1 MTRHLPRLALLSILV
16 SAAGAAGAAPV
27 NKPVWDALPSNED
40 VLAVY
45 PAAAK
50 ANDLSGRAKITC
62 TVTAAG
68 RLDGCGVVSEEP
80 AGAGFG
86 AAALALAGK
95 FSLEPHWADGRS
107 AVGAALTLPFRF
119 EPPEL
124 RAPELKFQRRASYGG
139 LGDAGPYY
147 PDDAARRHLTGLVV
161 MDCDLAADGALSA
174 CVVRSE
180 TPEGYDFDAA
190 ALRMAGAK
198 WMTAVPRLVDGQP
211 LALERVRVTVKFGGT
226 WIGK

>member
-86 AAALALAGK
+86 AAALSLAGK
-95 FSLEPHWADGRS
+95 FSLEPRWADGRS

-124 RAPELKFQRRASYGG
+124 RTPELKFKQMVGYSG

-147 PDDAARRHLTGLVV
+147 PDGAYQHRQAGVV
-161 MDCDLAADGALSA
+161 TMDCDLAADGALSA
-174 CVVRSE
+174 CVVRSQD
-180 TPEGYDFDAA
+180 PEGYDFDSA
-190 ALRMAGAK
+190 ALRMARAK
-198 WMTAVPRLVDGQP
+198 WVTGAPRVVDGKP
-211 LALERVRVTVKFGGT
+211 LVQERVRVTVKFGGT

>member
-1 MTRHLPRLALLSILV
+1 MTRHPPRLALVIVLV
-16 SAAGAAGAAPV
+16 SAAGAASAAPV

-45 PAAAK
+45 PQAAK
-50 ANDLSGRAKITC
+50 ADGLSGRARITC
-62 TVTAAG
+62 TITAAG
-68 RLDGCGVVSEEP
+68 MLEACGIASEEP

-107 AVGAALTLPFRF
+107 AVGAALTVPFRF
-119 EPPEL
+119 QPPEL
-124 RAPELKFQRRASYGG
+124 RVPELKFKRRASYGG

-147 PDDAARRHLTGLVV
+147 PDDAARRHLTGLVL

-174 CVVRSE
+174 CIVRSE
-180 TPEGYDFDAA
+180 TPEGHDFDAA
-190 ALRMAGAK
+190 AQRMAGAK
-198 WMTAVPRLVDGQP
+198 WMTAVPRVVDGQP
-211 LALERVRVTVKFGGT
+211 LSFERVRVTVKFGGT